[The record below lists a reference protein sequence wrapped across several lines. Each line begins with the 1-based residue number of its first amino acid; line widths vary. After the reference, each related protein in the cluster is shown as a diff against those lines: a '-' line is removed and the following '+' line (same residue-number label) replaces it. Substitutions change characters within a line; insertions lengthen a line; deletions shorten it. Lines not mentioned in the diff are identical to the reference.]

1 MADLLDKLSDTIR
14 SGTVGKK
21 TKRSA
26 KWFQDKIK
34 GLKGELKNKL
44 SSTNPGKFYRESDNK
59 INPNLM
65 SKRVSLGDL
74 FCYYYDPKHKNTIR
88 RSRKDG
94 KTYPV
99 LPFYDT
105 FPLIMLVSVDN
116 DTFLGL
122 NFHYLNPRFRAI
134 LLDRVNAK
142 VGGGLINWKK
152 ISKVPYIEPAVKRY
166 RFDHIRRKVV
176 QIQKDE
182 EEIAIFLPL
191 EKFRKASKS
200 QVWSDSKRRAG

>member
-1 MADLLDKLSDTIR
+1 MADLLDTLSNTIR
-14 SGTVGKK
+14 SGTIGKK

-34 GLKGELKNKL
+34 GLKGELKNKF
-44 SSTNPGKFYRESDNK
+44 SSTNADKFYRESDNK

-65 SKRVSLGDL
+65 SKRISLGDL
-74 FCYYYDPKHKNTIR
+74 FCYYYDPKHKMT
-88 RSRKDG
+88 
-94 KTYPV
+94 
-99 LPFYDT
+99 LPYYDM
-105 FPLIMLVSVDN
+105 FPLIMLVGVDK

-152 ISKVPYIEPAVKRY
+152 ISKVPFIEPAVKRY

-191 EKFRKASKS
+191 ERFRKASKS

>member
-1 MADLLDKLSDTIR
+1 MADLLDTLSNTIR
-14 SGTVGKK
+14 SGTIGKK

-34 GLKGELKNKL
+34 GLKGELKNKF
-44 SSTNPGKFYRESDNK
+44 SSTNADKFYRESDNK

-65 SKRVSLGDL
+65 SKRISLGDL
-74 FCYYYDPKHKNTIR
+74 FCYYYDPKHKMT
-88 RSRKDG
+88 
-94 KTYPV
+94 
-99 LPFYDT
+99 LPYYDM
-105 FPLIMLVSVDN
+105 FPLIMLVGVDK

-152 ISKVPYIEPAVKRY
+152 ISRVPFIEPAVKRY

-191 EKFRKASKS
+191 ERFRKASKS